1 MLVVYV
7 IDSLWLINIMC
18 IFIWPILG
26 AKVELRGKSFVI
38 GFEFLRYLNVKAVT
52 HHGARTFKKSHY
64 YQGSILLIDLK
75 KLHGHLWHEKH
86 TDILFRQFIIQ
97 ILLDL
102 SVGKFKYD
110 SKNFLTLLC
119 ESWLW
124 GKLTINFQFDIRNV
138 CVPRFRLIVSKVR
151 NLLNF

>member
-1 MLVVYV
+1 MFILVVYV

-75 KLHGHLWHEKH
+75 NCMDIYGMKNIQTYYSHLSNKWAASLTYWFFIFCPLLADAFSPLGYVPK
-86 TDILFRQFIIQ
+86 IYLFMHIPCF
-97 ILLDL
+97 
-102 SVGKFKYD
+102 
-110 SKNFLTLLC
+110 
-119 ESWLW
+119 
-124 GKLTINFQFDIRNV
+124 
-138 CVPRFRLIVSKVR
+138 
-151 NLLNF
+151 